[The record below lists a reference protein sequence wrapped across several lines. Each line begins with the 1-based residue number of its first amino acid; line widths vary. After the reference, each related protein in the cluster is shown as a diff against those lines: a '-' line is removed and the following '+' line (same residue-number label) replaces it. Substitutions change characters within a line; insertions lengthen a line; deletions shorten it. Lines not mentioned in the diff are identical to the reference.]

1 MKPISRTFAILAG
14 ASIALSSSLG
24 GPPLSGT
31 VSNRQTGGETKQDLP
46 GDFHPYYGQKLNR
59 YRDLNRRIARI
70 DLDADLN
77 YDGSIRQGDPQDSG
91 AFESTPP
98 GLIIG
103 EGEMSKVVIEM
114 KPYRIDFHGDVVVG
128 LEVCGINRAAESG
141 QFGSF
146 EEEQQAVGRIRVW
159 RDASRTELLLDSAN
173 PQMRLVEFAISADR
187 YPANLPSIIPRY
199 VYVEGVKPSG
209 AYLGDMRLLATVA
222 HRSKDEVTPGVD
234 VPSPPLKLFRTAFD
248 HILIT
253 IQELPIRK
261 DFVNNNAEAV
271 WVAPGSRSSK

>member
-1 MKPISRTFAILAG
+1 MKPLFWTLLLAG
-14 ASIALSSSLG
+14 VTLALQSSLSKPPTSG
-24 GPPLSGT
+24 G
-31 VSNRQTGGETKQDLP
+31 VSDRQKGGETKQDLP

-98 GLIIG
+98 GLILG
-103 EGEMSKVVIEM
+103 QGEMSKVVVEM
-114 KPYRIDFHGDVVVG
+114 KPYRIDFDGDVVVG
-128 LEVCGINRAAESG
+128 IEVCGINRAAESG
-141 QFGSF
+141 QFASF
-146 EEEQQAVGRIRVW
+146 EEEQQAVGRVRVW
-159 RDASRTELLLDSAN
+159 RDAGRAELLLDSAD

-222 HRSKDEVTPGVD
+222 HRAKNDVTPGVD

-248 HILIT
+248 HILLT
-253 IQELPIRK
+253 VQENPVKK

-271 WVAPGSRSSK
+271 WILPGSPSSK